1 MTLGEGD
8 LIALYSDGLVED
20 PGHGI
25 DEGMARLARAVVE
38 ASAQGLEELCDTV
51 IEKTCRASNRRDD
64 CCLLVVRVTG
74 GAGGR

>member
-38 ASAQGLEELCDTV
+38 ASGQGLEDLCAT
-51 IEKTCRASNRRDD
+51 R
-64 CCLLVVRVTG
+64 
-74 GAGGR
+74 